1 MNYFYFDFE
10 TPVSKTLTIS
20 KMTLRQYLY
29 GCAAMG
35 GVMGMS
41 YALND
46 EPVRWLLP
54 GDLAQPEI
62 REGLAEIAAS
72 DDWTFVAHNAAF
84 DVRVWRFLLNLPQP
98 KHVHCTMEFAYA
110 AWPCH
115 PGGYGLGNLS
125 KTMNLGFEKLGEG
138 TKVMHMTPEQL
149 ALYCCNDTEL
159 CRAIHKRALTHL
171 CADEIAV
178 AELCNAARE
187 MFFEIDQDKLAAA
200 QEDFVRLAQES
211 AEAAVELLGDD
222 GKEAFGWDGSRVRS
236 VKPEKMKRI
245 LLENFGFDTHSIS
258 VKKINPMKLGTSTG
272 AMQVLKATERTNK
285 SLSHSRRVAVFQGS
299 TEIDVE
305 LGYYRAHT
313 GRFSSPQPGG
323 KGVNIHNCV
332 PSWTPVLTDRGWICI
347 VDIAKGDKIWDG
359 AAFVQHGGVV
369 AEGKRTA
376 LTTLGLSLT
385 PEHPIWTGRRM
396 VAVGESTPCQRVL
409 ALVAGCLSN
418 LRSQHPNVSWPS
430 VVPAPLDSWACRTAS
445 LTQKP
450 VNAAEIARVRRSLL
464 SFLTT
469 IYASFTSA
477 GIATCS
483 TDSALADTES
493 SAVAATGWSVPG
505 STELS
510 SSATARLCLDGMT
523 WLLRWTGCVWEN
535 PTGLGTS
542 DSFRQWSTRATADAR
557 SALMACLSSRSHA
570 NVESRITLRT
580 TSTAEDVYDLLDCGK
595 FQTPLI
601 LISNCPKRDKRLAKA
616 IRSIFRLPDYAC
628 FVRADFANVE
638 YRMEGWLTGCQHVYN
653 LFERDPNADPYAA
666 FWFAATGKVV
676 TKADPARQIAKAAV
690 LGLGYGMGI
699 QTWIATLLLA
709 LADPT
714 FGVSLSDLNKVCEDQ
729 GWGPSGMRQ
738 TRAAMTKLNAPWQ
751 VATVAEKTRE
761 MFHQIHPE
769 FSRTARW
776 LVMACEQLNRCGDID
791 SANRTIDRLYEL
803 PAAPRRDRIGLS
815 WTDRFEGRSV
825 RVTCGHWAQPTVTW
839 RDIDIRPLGEYGG
852 IGLTNMHGTKGYR
865 GLSPQITI
873 ENVVQSA
880 SRNALC
886 TVQLDLRRRLGYEYQ
901 LSVHDEALLAVERT
915 PQAVIEAKKDLIDCV
930 AACGYGW
937 AVHVDPTEVNVS
949 QSLYEADMGTLLPPI
964 EVVDGKPKY
973 HKSSVWWDQLA
984 THPELL
990 ENLP

>member
-1 MNYFYFDFE
+1 MNYFFCDFE

-54 GDLAQPEI
+54 SDLAQPEI
-62 REGLAEIAAS
+62 REGLAEIATS

-138 TKVMHMTPEQL
+138 TKVMHMSPEQL

-200 QEDFVRLAQES
+200 QEEFVRLAQES
-211 AEAAVELLGDD
+211 AESAVELLGDD

-236 VKPEKMKRI
+236 VKPDKMKRI

-258 VKKINPMKLGTSTG
+258 IKKINPMKLGTSTG
-272 AMQVLKATERTNK
+272 AMQVLKATEQANK
-285 SLSHSRRVAVFQGS
+285 ALSHSRRVAVFQGS

-323 KGVNIHNCV
+323 RGINIHNC
-332 PSWTPVLTDRGWICI
+332 
-347 VDIAKGDKIWDG
+347 
-359 AAFVQHGGVV
+359 
-369 AEGKRTA
+369 
-376 LTTLGLSLT
+376 
-385 PEHPIWTGRRM
+385 
-396 VAVGESTPCQRVL
+396 
-409 ALVAGCLSN
+409 
-418 LRSQHPNVSWPS
+418 
-430 VVPAPLDSWACRTAS
+430 
-445 LTQKP
+445 
-450 VNAAEIARVRRSLL
+450 
-464 SFLTT
+464 
-469 IYASFTSA
+469 
-477 GIATCS
+477 
-483 TDSALADTES
+483 
-493 SAVAATGWSVPG
+493 
-505 STELS
+505 
-510 SSATARLCLDGMT
+510 
-523 WLLRWTGCVWEN
+523 
-535 PTGLGTS
+535 
-542 DSFRQWSTRATADAR
+542 
-557 SALMACLSSRSHA
+557 
-570 NVESRITLRT
+570 
-580 TSTAEDVYDLLDCGK
+580 
-595 FQTPLI
+595 
-601 LISNCPKRDKRLAKA
+601 PKRVKRLAKA
-616 IRSIFRLPDYAC
+616 VRSIFRLPDYAC

-714 FGVSLSDLNKVCEDQ
+714 FGVTLADLNKVCEDQ

-769 FSRTARW
+769 FFRTARW

-803 PAAPRRDRIGLS
+803 PAAPMRDRIGLS

-865 GLSPQITI
+865 SLSPQITI

-886 TVQLDLRRRLGYEYQ
+886 KVQLDLRRRLGYEYQ

-949 QSLYEADMGTLLPPI
+949 QSLYEVGMGELLPPI

-990 ENLP
+990 EALP